1 MKVSIPHNLAKDEI
15 IAKMKKVFDELKSE
29 YADDISIKE
38 ENWQDDMANFVA
50 MAKGIKLKG
59 ALKVLE
65 NSIDFDI
72 NIPMMLKPFESQI
85 REEFEKEFK
94 KRILG

>member
-1 MKVSIPHNLAKDEI
+1 MSLLI